1 MGGAGQTKDSFIAT
15 DFYNGKPSLF
25 YTFCSKILDSSSSS
39 LHIIVLH
46 YDCVFIIITMAK
58 IKELT
63 HPLPLDCTASML
75 PCARRRAR
83 NPLKKFRQFVY
94 RASLKKLLR
103 LEQVYKK
110 VSLREYETKKL
121 AS

>member
-1 MGGAGQTKDSFIAT
+1 MTENSLNLKIDCSNVLLLCTSYKWGVGGAGQTKDSFIAT

-46 YDCVFIIITMAK
+46 YDSVLPWLAK

-63 HPLPLDCTASML
+63 QPLPLDCTASML
-75 PCARRRAR
+75 PCARRGAR
-83 NPLKKFRQFVY
+83 NPLKKCRQFVY
-94 RASLKKLLR
+94 RASLKK
-103 LEQVYKK
+103 
-110 VSLREYETKKL
+110 
-121 AS
+121 